1 MWKYNFKFSVD
12 WVEDIFF
19 SLTNYMCLMLIAL
32 DISGPAEAKVGQEIS
47 LVCNATTDSLGDD
60 NITWLKNGQMLRT
73 SSRITMSRDIN
84 IEEQRIYSKLYI
96 RDMKIGDKG
105 TYTCKTKNFLLKS
118 HSLSILELP
127 GKSKTIMN
135 STSILIICNITFLCY
150 SARNM

>member
-1 MWKYNFKFSVD
+1 
-12 WVEDIFF
+12 
-19 SLTNYMCLMLIAL
+19 MLIAL

-47 LVCNATTDSLGDD
+47 LVCNATTNSLGDD

-84 IEEQRIYSKLYI
+84 VEEQRIYSKLYI

-135 STSILIICNITFLCY
+135 STSILIICNITFL
-150 SARNM
+150 

>member
-19 SLTNYMCLMLIAL
+19 CLTNYMCLMLIAL
-32 DISGPAEAKVGQEIS
+32 DISGPAEAKVGQEIY
-47 LVCNATTDSLGDD
+47 LVCNATTNSIGDD
-60 NITWLKNGQMLRT
+60 NITWLKNGQMVKA

-84 IEEQRIYSKLYI
+84 VDEQRIYSKLYI

-127 GKSKTIMN
+127 GKTKTIVN
-135 STSILIICNITFLCY
+135 STSILIICNITFFLL
-150 SARNM
+150 